1 MKTDA
6 KLTKAQ
12 QRVYD
17 EVYDV
22 GFVEHKVGFG
32 TSQSNRPAW
41 KLVELKLV
49 CFGWGPRGHMFQTQ
63 GFLPLH
69 GVET

>member
-1 MKTDA
+1 MA

-17 EVYDV
+17 EVYDT
-22 GFVEHKVGFG
+22 GFVECKVGFG

-41 KLVELKLV
+41 ALVELELV
-49 CFGWGPRGHMFQTQ
+49 DFGWGPREHMFQTQ
-63 GFLPLH
+63 GFLPRE
-69 GVET
+69 GIEE